1 MNIEHLQTIKSKAQQ
16 QRLLIVSRSLLLILF
31 SLFSPNLLAQIP
43 ERDHVIGVGE
53 QLEIQVWNEDE
64 YVPDLSG
71 TVIVQ
76 ENGTFTMP
84 KPVSAKLEAIAAAG
98 LRVSTLK
105 KNLEGQDL
113 LGSYLRKKAR
123 VVITSLKMPD
133 EILILFSGVVSQSGN
148 LPRGTTFGMAVG
160 QLNQIIPNLLQL
172 KPNINAI
179 TVKSAEG
186 KDIPISQTLRLE
198 WGDTIHIPPIVEPP
212 PSFTPAP
219 SPVGPELPEQ
229 EYKYLVA
236 REPRVA
242 SVVIASDGK
251 FFINCEELAKT
262 ELKEDVLVELKTRCS
277 TPPPPGIKLLGIAV
291 NIALPGVLEALLAF
305 PDSTADIGVRIE
317 RLKEGDMVKKGEPPA
332 EDVGL
337 KEGSGGKNSETA
349 PEDITLKEIRDDL
362 NQVTLSNGAVLSLAP
377 QFSGMTL
384 SGILQNTAG
393 QREAIIDY
401 PKDSPKPRATQK
413 PIQKQF
419 KEGDQLEED
428 VILAK
433 IAESWILLKKGEDMQ
448 LVLLRDP
455 RKRVSP
461 TPLPGSLLDQNAPL
475 PQTESQPAGPLPTE
489 SLEKLPQNSLRALNT
504 FSKVFFATPL
514 FER

>member
-1 MNIEHLQTIKSKAQQ
+1 MGIEHLQTIKSKARQ
-16 QRLLIVSRSLLLILF
+16 QRLLILFASLLLILF
-31 SLFSPNLLAQIP
+31 SLFGPNLLAQIP
-43 ERDHVIGVGE
+43 EREHVIGVGE
-53 QLEIQVWNEDE
+53 QLDIQVWNEDE
-64 YVPDLSG
+64 YVSDLSG
-71 TVIVQ
+71 KVIVQ

-84 KPVSAKLEAIAAAG
+84 KPVSARLEAIEAAG
-98 LRVSTLK
+98 LQVLTLK
-105 KNLEGQDL
+105 KRLEGQDL
-113 LGSYLRKKAR
+113 LGGYLRKKAR

-133 EILILFSGVVSQSGN
+133 EILILLSGVVSQSGN
-148 LPRGTTFGMAVG
+148 FPRGTTLGIVVG

-219 SPVGPELPEQ
+219 PPVGPELPEQ
-229 EYKYLVA
+229 EYKDLVA

-262 ELKEDVLVELKTRCS
+262 ELKEDVLVELKTRCA

-291 NIALPGVLEALLAF
+291 NVALPGVLEAFLAF
-305 PDSTADIGVRIE
+305 PDSTADIGVRLE
-317 RLKEGDMVKKGEPPA
+317 RFKEGDVVKKGEPPA

-337 KEGSGGKNSETA
+337 KEGSEVENTETA
-349 PEDITLKEIRDDL
+349 TGDVILEEIRDDL

-377 QFSGMTL
+377 QFSGITL

-393 QREAIIDY
+393 QREAIVANL
-401 PKDSPKPRATQK
+401 KPRPTQK
-413 PIQKQF
+413 PTQKQF
-419 KEGDQLEED
+419 KEGDQLEEG
-428 VILAK
+428 IMLAK
-433 IAESWILLKKGEDMQ
+433 ISESWILLKKGEETQ

-455 RKRVSP
+455 RKRVSQ
-461 TPLPGSLLDQNAPL
+461 TPLSDSLPAQNAPL

-489 SLEKLPQNSLRALNT
+489 SLQKLPQNPLRVLNT